1 MGTLRNLHP
10 FLVFLRPTFD
20 NQPMPSGHLAQ
31 TFTSLAPR
39 VLMHVNLRRWVCLLG
54 RTGLRMGGVMTAV
67 LILMSLAGSTR
78 CAATAIGML
87 LLWVIGT
94 AIYTWVRKPDSFSAL
109 ALWDQ
114 ATQRNEAFAIAWW
127 FEQQTQVSQSAI
139 NHVNE
144 QQSLIPDAVR
154 LLARDLPVKPQRTVW
169 ITPAITVFAIAFS
182 LFSDARIPREMMDD
196 DMLRAA
202 TEEAKK
208 LDTKEWEKKKLAG
221 LNEQEKKELEKLKE
235 SLEKTAKDLE
245 NSAGKESREVLAD
258 LEKQAR
264 DAEKLA
270 SKLGEDEENWAS
282 NQMVEEMRKHADTAD
297 LGDAVAEKKAA
308 DAAKTAAALA
318 TQLKSPQLTNEAR
331 ERINESL
338 KQIQKQADK
347 EDRKRTVGEN
357 VLAAGDQMNQS
368 KPAQAGDEFQKLAD
382 KMRELAL
389 REETRKELEKL
400 AQQLRDAGSNITG
413 QSAGGMTQMA
423 EAGQQAN
430 DPQGSSPQVSQAS
443 PNQPGQ
449 QSNAPLQ
456 PPGMSQGQQQGQ
468 MSQTPVPGT
477 GQTQQLPMLSAKPP
491 GEGKDGK
498 NGKPTLF
505 APVPGMKPGEKPDA
519 LMLGDNAPDGPPDG
533 AIAMNAPGGLPPGAG
548 TAELKNDP
556 TAKTQSASSSTVNAQ
571 RGTEGQSTFRSVE
584 GGTKKETAS
593 RSPTAAALDAIQA
606 EEEALDDQALP
617 PSRRDQV
624 RRYFTELRKRFEKP

>member
-1 MGTLRNLHP
+1 
-10 FLVFLRPTFD
+10 
-20 NQPMPSGHLAQ
+20 
-31 TFTSLAPR
+31 
-39 VLMHVNLRRWVCLLG
+39 MHVNLRRWVSLLG
-54 RTGLRMGGVMTAV
+54 RTGLIVGGAMLGILVLMFLGGGTRYGIVAIGI
-67 LILMSLAGSTR
+67 LILWL
-78 CAATAIGML
+78 AATAI
-87 LLWVIGT
+87 
-94 AIYTWVRKPDSFSAL
+94 YTLVQKPGPFSAL

-114 ATQRNEAFAIAWW
+114 ATQRNEAFANAWW
-127 FEQQTQVSQSAI
+127 FEQQSEVSEFAQ
-139 NHVNE
+139 NHIRE
-144 QQSLIPDAVR
+144 QQALIPAAVR
-154 LLARDLPVKPQRTVW
+154 SLTQDLPVKPKRSVW
-169 ITPAITVFAIAFS
+169 VAPLITALAIAFS
-182 LFSDARIPREMMDD
+182 IFADARIPKEMMDD
-196 DMLRAA
+196 EMLRAA

-264 DAEKLA
+264 EAEKLA
-270 SKLGEDEENWAS
+270 SKLGDDSDNWAS
-282 NQMVEEMRKHADTAD
+282 SQMIEEMRKHADTAD
-297 LGDAVAEKKAA
+297 LGDAVAEKKAS
-308 DAAKTAAALA
+308 DAAKNAAALA
-318 TQLKSPQLTNEAR
+318 AQLKSPQLTHEAR
-331 ERINESL
+331 ERINETL
-338 KQIQKQADK
+338 KQIQKQSEK

-357 VLAAGDQMNQS
+357 VLAAGDQLNQS
-368 KPAQAGDEFQKLAD
+368 KPTEAGEEFQKLAE
-382 KMRELAL
+382 KMRELAQ

-413 QSAGGMTQMA
+413 QSGEGMTQMA

-430 DPQGSSPQVSQAS
+430 SPQGTSPQVSQAS

-449 QSNAPLQ
+449 QNQPQLQ
-456 PPGMSQGQQQGQ
+456 PPGMSQGQQPSQ
-468 MSQTPVPGT
+468 MSQAPVPGT

-505 APVPGMKPGEKPDA
+505 APVPGMKPGEKPDGI
-519 LMLGDNAPDGPPDG
+519 MLGDGPPDGPPDA
-533 AIAMNAPGGLPPGAG
+533 AIAMNVPGGLPPGAG

-556 TAKTQSASSSTVNAQ
+556 TAKTQSGNSSTVNGQ
-571 RGTEGQSTFRSVE
+571 RGTEGQSTFRSIE

-593 RSPTAAALDAIQA
+593 RSATASALDAIQA

-624 RRYFTELRKRFEKP
+624 HRYFTELRKRFEKP